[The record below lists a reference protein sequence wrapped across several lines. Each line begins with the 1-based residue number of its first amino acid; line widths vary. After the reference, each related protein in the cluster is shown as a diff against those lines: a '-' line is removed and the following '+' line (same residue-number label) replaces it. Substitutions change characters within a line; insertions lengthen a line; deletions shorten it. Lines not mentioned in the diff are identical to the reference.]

1 MKRIVAGMLG
11 LLLCAGGAGCQP
23 TPAAEPVPYQG
34 HDPVDNAPSTEASE
48 KIDAPP
54 RVENSFTDAATGL
67 TVIFDCE
74 VKTPEVSGYSILVAK
89 AVQLSPADFAAAIE
103 ALCPGRPLLQAPVR
117 TQAEWGAYITRC
129 KQNLGESDPGYIQY
143 LTEQMMNA
151 PQAYEPVPF
160 HLEDIGAGEAFE
172 AYFPGEEGAY
182 GVLSG
187 TMGGNSFYYSRDQ
200 EAGCIGEDDLEPG
213 LDDAMLGDYQ
223 GDFPISAQEA
233 LPYAR
238 AALAALG
245 QADAEQAYVGKM
257 CAYAYGGLYAK
268 GWKFVFTHGA
278 NGLPSLYASETVTF
292 GGDGLPLPTLCSPW
306 GQELIFIFVDAQGV
320 LMVNAVNMID
330 PGETIVEN
338 AALLPFSQLTD
349 GIRQHLVRTFF
360 YLPERVEQ
368 AAIKVTGMELCAA
381 TVTAKNDPEAGRMI
395 PAWKV
400 CFQTME
406 GSQTILNTHSRYFS
420 AIDGSYIEPRIT
432 SAYLG

>member
-34 HDPVDNAPSTEASE
+34 HDPVDNAPSAEASE

-74 VKTPEVSGYSILVAK
+74 VKTPEVSGYSILAAK

-129 KQNLGESDPGYIQY
+129 KQNLGESDPAYIQY

-223 GDFPISAQEA
+223 GEFPLSAQEA

-257 CAYAYGGLYAK
+257 CAYAYGGLYVASQK
-268 GWKFVFTHGA
+268 I
-278 NGLPSLYASETVTF
+278 NGLFPIDDKDQIPECIIYMRGIASKFDIPEFYLSGIGRNQKIFLLTALIHKMSSPQILMLITVF
-292 GGDGLPLPTLCSPW
+292 GVT
-306 GQELIFIFVDAQGV
+306 GV
-320 LMVNAVNMID
+320 LLYMKWLFVNKPKLMGKERIALIGCIVAVITSGLAYLAQMLLFNGALPINITSFA
-330 PGETIVEN
+330 PA
-338 AALLPFSQLTD
+338 AALCFCSALI
-349 GIRQHLVRTFF
+349 GIISKRR
-360 YLPERVEQ
+360 
-368 AAIKVTGMELCAA
+368 KV
-381 TVTAKNDPEAGRMI
+381 D
-395 PAWKV
+395 
-400 CFQTME
+400 
-406 GSQTILNTHSRYFS
+406 
-420 AIDGSYIEPRIT
+420 
-432 SAYLG
+432 

>member
-1 MKRIVAGMLG
+1 MKKSIVFF
-11 LLLCAGGAGCQP
+11 LLFFFLICILGCQP

-34 HDPVDNAPSTEASE
+34 NDPVDNAPSTEASE

-54 RVENSFTDAATGL
+54 RVETSFTDAATGL

-74 VKTPEVSGYSILVAK
+74 VQTPEVSGYSILVAK

-103 ALCPGRPLLQAPVR
+103 ALCPGKPLLQAPVR

-129 KQNLGESDPGYIQY
+129 KQNLGESDPEYIQY

-172 AYFPGEEGAY
+172 AYFPGEEGAH

-223 GDFPISAQEA
+223 GDFPISAQAA

-338 AALLPFSQLTD
+338 VELLEFSQLLE

-368 AAIKVTGMELCAA
+368 AAIEVTGMELCAA

-400 CFQTME
+400 SFQTME

>member
-1 MKRIVAGMLG
+1 MKKSIVFF
-11 LLLCAGGAGCQP
+11 LLFFFLICILGCQP

-34 HDPVDNAPSTEASE
+34 NDPVDNAPATEVFE
-48 KIDAPP
+48 KIDAPH
-54 RVENSFTDAATGL
+54 RMEASFTDEATGL
-67 TVIFDCE
+67 TVAFDCE
-74 VKTPEVSGYSILVAK
+74 VKTPEVSAYSILAAE
-89 AVQLSPADFAAAIE
+89 AVQLSQEDFAAAIE

-200 EAGCIGEDDLEPG
+200 EVGCIGEDDLEPG

-238 AALAALG
+238 AALAARRCPMPG
-245 QADAEQAYVGKM
+245 R
-257 CAYAYGGLYAK
+257 
-268 GWKFVFTHGA
+268 
-278 NGLPSLYASETVTF
+278 
-292 GGDGLPLPTLCSPW
+292 PLRPW
-306 GQELIFIFVDAQGV
+306 G
-320 LMVNAVNMID
+320 
-330 PGETIVEN
+330 
-338 AALLPFSQLTD
+338 
-349 GIRQHLVRTFF
+349 RRTQSRPMWAKCAPTPMAG
-360 YLPERVEQ
+360 YTQRAGNSYSP
-368 AAIKVTGMELCAA
+368 TGPTACPAYMPLKRSPSAA
-381 TVTAKNDPEAGRMI
+381 TGFPCLPYVLPGGR
-395 PAWKV
+395 
-400 CFQTME
+400 
-406 GSQTILNTHSRYFS
+406 S
-420 AIDGSYIEPRIT
+420 
-432 SAYLG
+432 